1 LQNKDLDKFHL
12 AQDLFSC
19 LTSLRLIFLRRG
31 YAEAEI
37 EAVFAKYD
45 VNGDRILDQKEL
57 AKMAADLENQ
67 SVSSSCCFK
76 LTGNGCFM

>member
-1 LQNKDLDKFHL
+1 MSSESIC
-12 AQDLFSC
+12 LFTCSIGLVNLWC
-19 LTSLRLIFLRRG
+19 LFFGRRG

-45 VNGDRILDQKEL
+45 VNGDRILDQREL

-67 SVSSSCCFK
+67 TVGWRFCFEV
-76 LTGNGCFM
+76 